1 MRGAVAR
8 ALSVVRIRRPA
19 PLSLKK
25 RKAPGVTVRAAAV
38 LLSVMSVSLL
48 VYCVAAACLLHGHA
62 PRGAPAP
69 LLGAAPVGRAL
80 PAPVGR
86 ALPAPVLV
94 ADAPPKRPPRRS
106 TNTLPDSFFEGS
118 FL

>member
-1 MRGAVAR
+1 M
-8 ALSVVRIRRPA
+8 L
-19 PLSLKK
+19 
-25 RKAPGVTVRAAAV
+25 AA
-38 LLSVMSVSLL
+38 MSVALL
-48 VYCVAAACLLHGHA
+48 VYCYAAARLLHGHA
-62 PRGAPAP
+62 HRRVAPAP

-80 PAPVGR
+80 PPAPVGR

-106 TNTLPDSFFEGS
+106 TNTLPDSFFEAS